1 MLKRASFVEVN
12 THSLRHNFNAVKN
25 IVPKDACVM
34 AVVKANA
41 YGAGAL
47 KASEIF
53 LQEGANYLGVA
64 TLDEALELRSHFSQT
79 PILILGYSPNAN
91 ASMLIDNDLSAM
103 VFSLEQAEIFS
114 QMALKAKKRLKVHLK
129 IDTGMHRLGLEPNF
143 KSIETIKKIRALKGL
158 EVEGIFTHLSN
169 ADANIKTHA
178 KNQMKA
184 FNAFLE
190 QLLDQKIEFQYRHA
204 YNSAGILSLC
214 NGNENRL
221 LNLYRPGIM
230 LYGFYPSNEMK
241 ESSQTILKNV
251 ISLKARIV
259 QIKRVKKGEFIG
271 YGEHFYTNEETLVGV
286 LALGYADGLVR
297 ALGNRIQVAINN
309 QLAPLIGKV
318 CMDQCFVKLNNIEA
332 KEGDEVIL
340 FGDKSTKANDASEI
354 ATLLNTIPYEV
365 ISTLSKRLER
375 VYVWNKIM

>member
-12 THSLRHNFNAVKN
+12 TASLRHNFSAVKS
-25 IVPKDACVM
+25 IVPKDAHIM

-41 YGAGAL
+41 YGVGAI

-64 TLDEALELRSHFSQT
+64 TLDEALELRSHFSKT
-79 PILILGYSPNAN
+79 PILILGYSPNSN

-103 VFSLEQAEIFS
+103 IFSLEQAEVFS
-114 QMALKAKKRLKVHLK
+114 QMALKSQKRLKIHLK

-143 KSIETIKKIRALKGL
+143 KSIEIIKKIRTLKGL
-158 EVEGIFTHLSN
+158 EIEGIFTHLSN
-169 ADANIKTHA
+169 ADAKIKTHA

-190 QLLDQKIEFQYRHA
+190 QLLNQKIEFQYRHA

-214 NGNENRL
+214 NGNENRF

-230 LYGFYPSNEMK
+230 LYGFYPSNGMK
-241 ESSQTILKNV
+241 ETCPTILKNV
-251 ISLKARIV
+251 ISLKAQIV
-259 QIKRVKKGEFIG
+259 QIRSVKKGEFIG
-271 YGEHFYTNEETLVGV
+271 YGEHFYTNEETLVGT

-297 ALGNRIQVAINN
+297 DLGNRIQVAINN

-340 FGDKSTKANDASEI
+340 FGNKSAKANDASEI
-354 ATLLNTIPYEV
+354 AALLNTIPYET

-375 VYVWNKIM
+375 VYI

>member
-41 YGAGAL
+41 YGVGAL

-64 TLDEALELRSHFSQT
+64 TLDEALELRSHFSKT
-79 PILILGYSPNAN
+79 PILILGYSPNTN
-91 ASMLIDNDLSAM
+91 ASMLIDNDLSVM

-114 QMALKAKKRLKVHLK
+114 QMALKSQKRLKIHLK

-251 ISLKARIV
+251 ISLKAQIV

-340 FGDKSTKANDASEI
+340 FGDKSAKANDTSEI
-354 ATLLNTIPYEV
+354 ATLLNTIPYET

-375 VYVWNKIM
+375 VYV

>member
-12 THSLRHNFNAVKN
+12 TASLRHNFSAVKS
-25 IVPKDACVM
+25 IVPKDAHVM

-41 YGAGAL
+41 YGAGAI

-64 TLDEALELRSHFSQT
+64 TLDEALELRSHFPKT
-79 PILILGYSPNAN
+79 PILILGYSPNSN

-103 VFSLEQAEIFS
+103 VFSFEQAEVFS
-114 QMALKAKKRLKVHLK
+114 QMALKSQKRLKVHLK

-169 ADANIKTHA
+169 ADAKIKTHA

-214 NGNENRL
+214 NGNENRF

-230 LYGFYPSNEMK
+230 LYGFYPSNGMK
-241 ESSQTILKNV
+241 ESCPTILKNV
-251 ISLKARIV
+251 VSLKAQIV

-286 LALGYADGLVR
+286 LALGYADGLMR

-340 FGDKSTKANDASEI
+340 FGDKSAKANDASEI
-354 ATLLNTIPYEV
+354 ATLLNTIPYET

-375 VYVWNKIM
+375 VYI

>member
-12 THSLRHNFNAVKN
+12 SASLRHNFSAVKS
-25 IVPKDACVM
+25 IVPKDAHIM

-41 YGAGAL
+41 YGAGAI

-64 TLDEALELRSHFSQT
+64 TLDEALELRSHFSKT

-103 VFSLEQAEIFS
+103 IFSLEQAEVFS
-114 QMALKAKKRLKVHLK
+114 QMALKSQKRLKIHLK

-143 KSIETIKKIRALKGL
+143 KSIEIIKKIRALKGL
-158 EVEGIFTHLSN
+158 KVEGIFTHLSN
-169 ADANIKTHA
+169 ADARIKTHA

-241 ESSQTILKNV
+241 KSCPTILKNV
-251 ISLKARIV
+251 ISLKAQIV
-259 QIKRVKKGEFIG
+259 QIRSVKKGEFIG
-271 YGEHFYTNEETLVGV
+271 YGKHFYTNEETLVGV
-286 LALGYADGLVR
+286 LALGYADGLMR
-297 ALGNRIQVAINN
+297 DLGNRIQVAINN

-318 CMDQCFVKLNNIEA
+318 CMDQCFVKLNNIQA

-340 FGDKSTKANDASEI
+340 FGDKSAKANDASEI
-354 ATLLNTIPYEV
+354 AALLNTIPYET

-375 VYVWNKIM
+375 VYI

>member
-12 THSLRHNFNAVKN
+12 TASLRHNFSAVKS
-25 IVPKDACVM
+25 IVPKDAHIM

-41 YGAGAL
+41 YGAGAI

-64 TLDEALELRSHFSQT
+64 TLDEALELRSHFSKT
-79 PILILGYSPNAN
+79 PILILGYSPNSN

-103 VFSLEQAEIFS
+103 IFSLEQAEVFS
-114 QMALKAKKRLKVHLK
+114 QMALKSQKRLKIHLK

-143 KSIETIKKIRALKGL
+143 KSIEIIKKIRALKGL
-158 EVEGIFTHLSN
+158 EIEGIFTHLSN
-169 ADANIKTHA
+169 ADAKIKTHA

-214 NGNENRL
+214 NGNENRF

-230 LYGFYPSNEMK
+230 LYGFYPSNGMK
-241 ESSQTILKNV
+241 ETCPTILKNV
-251 ISLKARIV
+251 ISLKAQIV
-259 QIKRVKKGEFIG
+259 QIRSVKKGEFIG

-286 LALGYADGLVR
+286 LALGYADGLMR

-318 CMDQCFVKLNNIEA
+318 CMDQCFVKLNNIQA

-354 ATLLNTIPYEV
+354 AALLNTIPYET

-375 VYVWNKIM
+375 VYI

>member
-12 THSLRHNFNAVKN
+12 TASLRHNFSAVKS
-25 IVPKDACVM
+25 IVPKDAHIM

-41 YGAGAL
+41 YGAGAI

-64 TLDEALELRSHFSQT
+64 TLDEALELRSHFPKT
-79 PILILGYSPNAN
+79 PILILGYSPNSN

-103 VFSLEQAEIFS
+103 VFSLEQAEVFS
-114 QMALKAKKRLKVHLK
+114 QMALKSQKRLKVHLK

-169 ADANIKTHA
+169 ADAKIKTHA

-214 NGNENRL
+214 NGNENRF

-230 LYGFYPSNEMK
+230 LYGFYPSNGMK
-241 ESSQTILKNV
+241 ESCPTILKNV

-259 QIKRVKKGEFIG
+259 QIRSVKKGEFIG

-286 LALGYADGLVR
+286 LALGYADGLMR

-318 CMDQCFVKLNNIEA
+318 CMDQCFVKLNNIQA

-354 ATLLNTIPYEV
+354 AALLNTIAYET

-375 VYVWNKIM
+375 VYI

>member
-12 THSLRHNFNAVKN
+12 SASLRHNFSAVKS
-25 IVPKDACVM
+25 IVPKDAHIM

-41 YGAGAL
+41 YGAGAI

-64 TLDEALELRSHFSQT
+64 ALDEALELRSHFSKT

-91 ASMLIDNDLSAM
+91 ASMLIDNDLSVM
-103 VFSLEQAEIFS
+103 VFSLEQAEVFS
-114 QMALKAKKRLKVHLK
+114 QMALKSQKRLKVHLK

-169 ADANIKTHA
+169 ADAKIKTHA

-214 NGNENRL
+214 NGNENRF

-241 ESSQTILKNV
+241 ESCPTILKNV

-259 QIKRVKKGEFIG
+259 QIRSVKKGEFIG

-286 LALGYADGLVR
+286 LALGYADGLAR
-297 ALGNRIQVAINN
+297 ALGNRIQVVINN

-318 CMDQCFVKLNNIEA
+318 CMDQCFVKLNNIQA

-340 FGDKSTKANDASEI
+340 FGDKSAKANDASEI
-354 ATLLNTIPYEV
+354 AMLLNTIAYET

-375 VYVWNKIM
+375 VYI

>member
-12 THSLRHNFNAVKN
+12 SASLRHNFSAVKS
-25 IVPKDACVM
+25 IVPKDAHIM

-41 YGAGAL
+41 YGAGAI

-64 TLDEALELRSHFSQT
+64 TLDEALELRSHFSKT
-79 PILILGYSPNAN
+79 PILILGYSPNSN

-103 VFSLEQAEIFS
+103 IFSLEQAEVFS
-114 QMALKAKKRLKVHLK
+114 QMALKSQKRLKIHLK

-143 KSIETIKKIRALKGL
+143 KSIEIIKKIRALKGL
-158 EVEGIFTHLSN
+158 EIEGIFTHLSN
-169 ADANIKTHA
+169 ADARIKTHA

-190 QLLDQKIEFQYRHA
+190 QLLNQKIEFQYRHA

-230 LYGFYPSNEMK
+230 LYGFYPSNGMK
-241 ESSQTILKNV
+241 ETYPTILKNV
-251 ISLKARIV
+251 ISLKAQIV
-259 QIKRVKKGEFIG
+259 QIRSVKKGEFIG

-286 LALGYADGLVR
+286 LALGYADGLMR

-318 CMDQCFVKLNNIEA
+318 CMDQCFVKLNNIQA

-340 FGDKSTKANDASEI
+340 FGDKSAKANDASEI
-354 ATLLNTIPYEV
+354 AALLNTIPYET

-375 VYVWNKIM
+375 VYI

>member
-12 THSLRHNFNAVKN
+12 TASLRHNFSAVKS
-25 IVPKDACVM
+25 IVPKDAHIM

-41 YGAGAL
+41 YGAGAI

-64 TLDEALELRSHFSQT
+64 TLDEALELRSHFSKT
-79 PILILGYSPNAN
+79 PILILGYSPNSN

-103 VFSLEQAEIFS
+103 IFSLEQAEVFS
-114 QMALKAKKRLKVHLK
+114 QMALKSQKRLKVHLK

-143 KSIETIKKIRALKGL
+143 KSIEIIKKIRALKGL

-169 ADANIKTHA
+169 ADAKIKTHA

-214 NGNENRL
+214 NGNENRF

-230 LYGFYPSNEMK
+230 LYGFYPSNGMK
-241 ESSQTILKNV
+241 ETCPTILKNV
-251 ISLKARIV
+251 ISLKAQIV
-259 QIKRVKKGEFIG
+259 QIRSVKKGEFIG

-286 LALGYADGLVR
+286 LALGYADGLMR

-318 CMDQCFVKLNNIEA
+318 CMDQCFVKLNNIQA

-340 FGDKSTKANDASEI
+340 FGDKSAKANDASEI
-354 ATLLNTIPYEV
+354 AMLLNTIPYET

-375 VYVWNKIM
+375 VYI

>member
-1 MLKRASFVEVN
+1 MLKRASFVEVD
-12 THSLRHNFNAVKN
+12 TASLRHNFSAVKS
-25 IVPKDACVM
+25 IVPKDAHIM

-41 YGAGAL
+41 YGVGAI

-64 TLDEALELRSHFSQT
+64 TLDEALELRSHFSKT
-79 PILILGYSPNAN
+79 PILILGYSPNSN

-103 VFSLEQAEIFS
+103 IFSLEQAEVFS
-114 QMALKAKKRLKVHLK
+114 QMALKSQKRLKIHLK

-143 KSIETIKKIRALKGL
+143 KSIEIIKKIRALKGL
-158 EVEGIFTHLSN
+158 EIEGIFTHLSN
-169 ADANIKTHA
+169 ADDKIKTHA

-214 NGNENRL
+214 NGNENRF

-230 LYGFYPSNEMK
+230 LYGFYPSNGMK
-241 ESSQTILKNV
+241 ETCPTILKNV
-251 ISLKARIV
+251 ISLKAQIV
-259 QIKRVKKGEFIG
+259 QIRSVKKGEFIG

-286 LALGYADGLVR
+286 LALGYADGLMR

-318 CMDQCFVKLNNIEA
+318 CMDQCFVKLNNIQA

-340 FGDKSTKANDASEI
+340 FGDKSAKANDASEI
-354 ATLLNTIPYEV
+354 AALLNTIPYET

-375 VYVWNKIM
+375 VYI

>member
-12 THSLRHNFNAVKN
+12 THSLRHNFHAVKN

-41 YGAGAL
+41 YGAGAI
-47 KASEIF
+47 KASKIF

-103 VFSLEQAEIFS
+103 VFSLEQAEVFS
-114 QMALKAKKRLKVHLK
+114 QMALKSQKRLKIHLK
-129 IDTGMHRLGLEPNF
+129 IDTGMHRLGLEPTF
-143 KSIETIKKIRALKGL
+143 KSIEIVKKIRALKGL
-158 EVEGIFTHLSN
+158 EIEGIFTHLSN
-169 ADANIKTHA
+169 ADAKIKTHA

-318 CMDQCFVKLNNIEA
+318 CMDQCFVKLNGIEA

-340 FGDKSTKANDASEI
+340 FGDKSAKANDASEI

-375 VYVWNKIM
+375 VYV

>member
-12 THSLRHNFNAVKN
+12 TASLRHNFSAVKS
-25 IVPKDACVM
+25 IVPKDAHIM

-41 YGAGAL
+41 YGAGAI

-64 TLDEALELRSHFSQT
+64 TLDEALELRSHFPKT
-79 PILILGYSPNAN
+79 PILILGYSPNSN
-91 ASMLIDNDLSAM
+91 ASMLVDNDLSAM
-103 VFSLEQAEIFS
+103 VFSLEQAEVFS

-143 KSIETIKKIRALKGL
+143 KSIEIIKKIRALKGL
-158 EVEGIFTHLSN
+158 EIEGIFTHLSN
-169 ADANIKTHA
+169 ADAKIKTHA

-190 QLLDQKIEFQYRHA
+190 QLLNQKIEFQYRHA

-214 NGNENRL
+214 NGNENRF

-230 LYGFYPSNEMK
+230 LYGFYPSNEVK
-241 ESSQTILKNV
+241 QSCPTILKNV
-251 ISLKARIV
+251 ISLKAQIV
-259 QIKRVKKGEFIG
+259 QIRSVKKGEFIG

-286 LALGYADGLVR
+286 LALGYADGLMR
-297 ALGNRIQVAINN
+297 ALGNRIQVVINN

-318 CMDQCFVKLNNIEA
+318 CMDQCFVKLNDIQA

-340 FGDKSTKANDASEI
+340 FGDKSAKANDASEI
-354 ATLLNTIPYEV
+354 AVLLNTIPYET

-375 VYVWNKIM
+375 VYI

>member
-12 THSLRHNFNAVKN
+12 SASLRHNFSAVKS
-25 IVPKDACVM
+25 IVPKDAHIM

-41 YGAGAL
+41 YGAGAI

-64 TLDEALELRSHFSQT
+64 TLDEALELRSHFSKT
-79 PILILGYSPNAN
+79 PILVLGYSPSSN
-91 ASMLIDNDLSAM
+91 ASMLIDNDLSVM
-103 VFSLEQAEIFS
+103 IFNLEQAEVFS
-114 QMALKAKKRLKVHLK
+114 QMALKSQKRLKIHLK

-143 KSIETIKKIRALKGL
+143 KSIEIIKKIRALKGL

-169 ADANIKTHA
+169 ADAKIKTHA

-214 NGNENRL
+214 NGDENRF

-230 LYGFYPSNEMK
+230 LYGFYPSNGMK
-241 ESSQTILKNV
+241 ETCPTILKNV
-251 ISLKARIV
+251 ISLKAQIV
-259 QIKRVKKGEFIG
+259 QIRSVKKGEFIG

-286 LALGYADGLVR
+286 LALGYADGLMR

-318 CMDQCFVKLNNIEA
+318 CMDQCFVKLNNIQA
-332 KEGDEVIL
+332 KEGDEAIL
-340 FGDKSTKANDASEI
+340 FGDKSAKANDASEI
-354 ATLLNTIPYEV
+354 AALLNTIPYET

-375 VYVWNKIM
+375 VYI

>member
-12 THSLRHNFNAVKN
+12 TASLRHNFSAVKS
-25 IVPKDACVM
+25 IVPKDAHIM

-41 YGAGAL
+41 YGAGAI

-64 TLDEALELRSHFSQT
+64 TLDEALELRSHFSKT
-79 PILILGYSPNAN
+79 PILILGYSPNSN

-103 VFSLEQAEIFS
+103 IFSLEQAEVFS
-114 QMALKAKKRLKVHLK
+114 QMALKSQKRLKIHLK

-143 KSIETIKKIRALKGL
+143 KSIEIIKKIRALKGL
-158 EVEGIFTHLSN
+158 EIEGVFTHLSN
-169 ADANIKTHA
+169 ADAKIKTHA

-190 QLLDQKIEFQYRHA
+190 QLLNQKIEFQYRHA

-230 LYGFYPSNEMK
+230 LYGFYPSNGMK
-241 ESSQTILKNV
+241 ETCPTILKNV
-251 ISLKARIV
+251 ISLKAQIV
-259 QIKRVKKGEFIG
+259 QIRSVKKGEFIG

-340 FGDKSTKANDASEI
+340 FGDKSAKANDASEI
-354 ATLLNTIPYEV
+354 AALLNTIPYET

-375 VYVWNKIM
+375 VYI

>member
-12 THSLRHNFNAVKN
+12 STSLRHNFSAVKS
-25 IVPKDACVM
+25 IVPKDAHIM

-41 YGAGAL
+41 YGAGAI

-64 TLDEALELRSHFSQT
+64 TLDEALELRSHFSKT
-79 PILILGYSPNAN
+79 PILVLGYSPNSN

-103 VFSLEQAEIFS
+103 IFSLEQAEVFS
-114 QMALKAKKRLKVHLK
+114 QMALKSQKRLKIHLK

-143 KSIETIKKIRALKGL
+143 KSIEIIKKIRALKGL

-169 ADANIKTHA
+169 ADARIKTHA
-178 KNQMKA
+178 KNQMKT

-230 LYGFYPSNEMK
+230 LYGFYPSNGMK
-241 ESSQTILKNV
+241 ETCPTILKNV
-251 ISLKARIV
+251 ISLKAQIV
-259 QIKRVKKGEFIG
+259 QIRSVKKGEFIG

-286 LALGYADGLVR
+286 LALGYADGLMR

-318 CMDQCFVKLNNIEA
+318 CMDQCFVKLNNIQA

-340 FGDKSTKANDASEI
+340 FGDKSAKANDASEI
-354 ATLLNTIPYEV
+354 AALLNTIPYET

-375 VYVWNKIM
+375 VYI

>member
-12 THSLRHNFNAVKN
+12 TASLRHNFNAVKN

-41 YGAGAL
+41 YGAGAI

-64 TLDEALELRSHFSQT
+64 TLDEALELRSHFPKT

-91 ASMLIDNDLSAM
+91 ASMLVDNDLSAM
-103 VFSLEQAEIFS
+103 VFSFEQAEVFS
-114 QMALKAKKRLKVHLK
+114 QMALKSQKCLKIHLK

-143 KSIETIKKIRALKGL
+143 KSIETIKKIRTLKGL

-190 QLLDQKIEFQYRHA
+190 QLLNQKIEFQYRHA

-230 LYGFYPSNEMK
+230 LYGFYPSNGMK
-241 ESSQTILKNV
+241 ESCPTILKNV
-251 ISLKARIV
+251 ISLKAQIV
-259 QIKRVKKGEFIG
+259 QIRSVKKGEFIG
-271 YGEHFYTNEETLVGV
+271 YGEHFYTNEETLVGT

-297 ALGNRIQVAINN
+297 DLGNRIQVAINN

-318 CMDQCFVKLNNIEA
+318 CMDQCFVKLNGIEA

-340 FGDKSTKANDASEI
+340 FGDKSAKASDASEI
-354 ATLLNTIPYEV
+354 AALLNTIPYET

-375 VYVWNKIM
+375 VYI

>member
-12 THSLRHNFNAVKN
+12 TASLRHNFSAVKS
-25 IVPKDACVM
+25 IVPKDAHIM

-41 YGAGAL
+41 YGAGAI

-64 TLDEALELRSHFSQT
+64 TLDEALELRSHFSKT
-79 PILILGYSPNAN
+79 PILILGYSPNSN

-103 VFSLEQAEIFS
+103 IFSLEQAEVFS
-114 QMALKAKKRLKVHLK
+114 QMALKSQKRLKIHLK

-143 KSIETIKKIRALKGL
+143 KSIEIIKKIRALKGL
-158 EVEGIFTHLSN
+158 EIEGIFTHLSN
-169 ADANIKTHA
+169 ADAKIKTHA
-178 KNQMKA
+178 KNQMKT

-214 NGNENRL
+214 NGNENRF

-230 LYGFYPSNEMK
+230 LYGFYPSNGMK
-241 ESSQTILKNV
+241 ESCPTILKNV
-251 ISLKARIV
+251 ISLKAQIV
-259 QIKRVKKGEFIG
+259 QIRSVKKGEFIG

-286 LALGYADGLVR
+286 LALGYADGLMR

-318 CMDQCFVKLNNIEA
+318 CMDQCFVKLNNIQA

-340 FGDKSTKANDASEI
+340 FGDKSAKANDASEI
-354 ATLLNTIPYEV
+354 AALLNTIPYET

-375 VYVWNKIM
+375 VYI

>member
-12 THSLRHNFNAVKN
+12 THSLRHNFHAVKS

-41 YGAGAL
+41 YGVGAL

-64 TLDEALELRSHFSQT
+64 TLDEALELRSHFSKT
-79 PILILGYSPNAN
+79 PILILGYSPNTN
-91 ASMLIDNDLSAM
+91 ASMLIDNDLSTM
-103 VFSLEQAEIFS
+103 VFSLEQAEVFS
-114 QMALKAKKRLKVHLK
+114 QMALKSQKRLKIHLK
-129 IDTGMHRLGLEPNF
+129 IDTGMHRLGLEPTF

-190 QLLDQKIEFQYRHA
+190 QLLNQKIEFQYRHA

-259 QIKRVKKGEFIG
+259 QIKRVKKGELIG
-271 YGEHFYTNEETLVGV
+271 YGKHFYTNEETLVGV
-286 LALGYADGLVR
+286 LALGYADGLMR

-309 QLAPLIGKV
+309 QLAPLISKV
-318 CMDQCFVKLNNIEA
+318 CMDQCFVKLNDIEA

-340 FGDKSTKANDASEI
+340 FGDKSAKANDASEI

-375 VYVWNKIM
+375 VYV

>member
-12 THSLRHNFNAVKN
+12 TASLRHNFSAVKS
-25 IVPKDACVM
+25 IVPKDAHIM

-41 YGAGAL
+41 YGVGAI

-64 TLDEALELRSHFSQT
+64 ALDEALELRSHFSKT
-79 PILILGYSPNAN
+79 PILILGYSPNSN

-103 VFSLEQAEIFS
+103 VFSLEQAEVFS
-114 QMALKAKKRLKVHLK
+114 QMALKSKKRLKVHLK

-143 KSIETIKKIRALKGL
+143 KSIETIKKICALRGL

-190 QLLDQKIEFQYRHA
+190 QLLEQKIEFQYRHA

-297 ALGNRIQVAINN
+297 ALGNRIQVVINN

-340 FGDKSTKANDASEI
+340 FGDKSAKANDASEI
-354 ATLLNTIPYEV
+354 ATLLNTIAYET

-375 VYVWNKIM
+375 VYI

>member
-12 THSLRHNFNAVKN
+12 SASLRHNFSAVKS
-25 IVPKDACVM
+25 IVPKDAHIM

-41 YGAGAL
+41 YGAGAI

-64 TLDEALELRSHFSQT
+64 TLDEALELRSHFSKT
-79 PILILGYSPNAN
+79 PILILGYSPNSN

-103 VFSLEQAEIFS
+103 IFSLEQAEVFS
-114 QMALKAKKRLKVHLK
+114 QMALKSQKRLKIHLK

-143 KSIETIKKIRALKGL
+143 KSIEIIKKIRALKGL
-158 EVEGIFTHLSN
+158 EIEGIFTHLSN
-169 ADANIKTHA
+169 ADAKIKTHA

-230 LYGFYPSNEMK
+230 LYGFYPSNGMK
-241 ESSQTILKNV
+241 ETCPTILKNV
-251 ISLKARIV
+251 ISLKAQIV
-259 QIKRVKKGEFIG
+259 QIRSVKKGEFIG

-286 LALGYADGLVR
+286 LALGYADGLIR

-340 FGDKSTKANDASEI
+340 FGDKSAKANDASEI
-354 ATLLNTIPYEV
+354 AALLNTIPYET

-375 VYVWNKIM
+375 VYI

>member
-12 THSLRHNFNAVKN
+12 TASLRHNFSAVKS
-25 IVPKDACVM
+25 IVPKDAHIM

-41 YGAGAL
+41 YGAGAI

-64 TLDEALELRSHFSQT
+64 TLDEALELRSHFSKT
-79 PILILGYSPNAN
+79 PILILGYSPNPN

-103 VFSLEQAEIFS
+103 IFSLEQAEVFS
-114 QMALKAKKRLKVHLK
+114 QMALKSQKRLKIHLK

-143 KSIETIKKIRALKGL
+143 KSIEIIKKIRALKGL

-169 ADANIKTHA
+169 ADAKIKTHA

-190 QLLDQKIEFQYRHA
+190 QLLNQKIEFQYRHA

-230 LYGFYPSNEMK
+230 LYGFYPSNGMK
-241 ESSQTILKNV
+241 ETCPTILKNV
-251 ISLKARIV
+251 ISLKAQIV
-259 QIKRVKKGEFIG
+259 QIRSVKKGEFIG

-286 LALGYADGLVR
+286 LALGYADGLMR

-318 CMDQCFVKLNNIEA
+318 CMDQCFVKLNNIQA

-340 FGDKSTKANDASEI
+340 FGDKSDKANDASEI
-354 ATLLNTIPYEV
+354 AALLNTIPYET

-375 VYVWNKIM
+375 VYI

>member
-12 THSLRHNFNAVKN
+12 TASLRHNFNAVKS

-103 VFSLEQAEIFS
+103 VFSLEQAEVFS
-114 QMALKAKKRLKVHLK
+114 QVALKSQKRLKIHLK
-129 IDTGMHRLGLEPNF
+129 IDTGMHRLGLEPTF

-286 LALGYADGLVR
+286 LALGYADGLMR

-318 CMDQCFVKLNNIEA
+318 CMDQCFVKLNDIEA

-340 FGDKSTKANDASEI
+340 FGDKSAKANDANEI
-354 ATLLNTIPYEV
+354 ATLLNTIPYET

-375 VYVWNKIM
+375 VYV

>member
-1 MLKRASFVEVN
+1 MLKRASFVEVD
-12 THSLRHNFNAVKN
+12 TSSLRHNFSAVKS
-25 IVPKDACVM
+25 IVPKDAHIM

-41 YGAGAL
+41 YGAGAI

-64 TLDEALELRSHFSQT
+64 TLDEALELRSHFSKT

-103 VFSLEQAEIFS
+103 IFNLEQAEVFS
-114 QMALKAKKRLKVHLK
+114 QMALKSQKRLKIHLK

-143 KSIETIKKIRALKGL
+143 KSIEIIKKIRALKGL

-169 ADANIKTHA
+169 ADAKIKTHA

-214 NGNENRL
+214 NGNENRF

-230 LYGFYPSNEMK
+230 LYGFYPSNGMK
-241 ESSQTILKNV
+241 ETCPTILKNV
-251 ISLKARIV
+251 ISLKAQIV
-259 QIKRVKKGEFIG
+259 QIRSVKKGEFIG
-271 YGEHFYTNEETLVGV
+271 YGKHFYTNEETLVGT

-297 ALGNRIQVAINN
+297 DLGNRIQVAINN

-340 FGDKSTKANDASEI
+340 FGDKSAKANDASEI
-354 ATLLNTIPYEV
+354 AALLNTIPYET

-375 VYVWNKIM
+375 VYI

>member
-12 THSLRHNFNAVKN
+12 SASLRHNFSAVKS
-25 IVPKDACVM
+25 IVPKDAHIM

-41 YGAGAL
+41 YGAGAI

-64 TLDEALELRSHFSQT
+64 TLDEALELRSHFSKT
-79 PILILGYSPNAN
+79 PILILGYSPNSN

-103 VFSLEQAEIFS
+103 IFSLEQAEVFS
-114 QMALKAKKRLKVHLK
+114 QMALKSQKRLKIHLK

-143 KSIETIKKIRALKGL
+143 KSTEIIKKIRALKGL

-169 ADANIKTHA
+169 ADAKIKTHA

-230 LYGFYPSNEMK
+230 LYGFYPSNGMK
-241 ESSQTILKNV
+241 ETCPTILKNV
-251 ISLKARIV
+251 ISLKAQIV
-259 QIKRVKKGEFIG
+259 QIRSVKKGEFIG

-286 LALGYADGLVR
+286 LALGYADGLMR

-318 CMDQCFVKLNNIEA
+318 CMDQCFVKLNNIQA

-340 FGDKSTKANDASEI
+340 FGDKSDKANDASEI
-354 ATLLNTIPYEV
+354 AALLNTIPYET

-375 VYVWNKIM
+375 VYI

>member
-1 MLKRASFVEVN
+1 MLKRASFVEVD
-12 THSLRHNFNAVKN
+12 TASLRHNFSTVKS
-25 IVPKDACVM
+25 IVPKDAHIM

-41 YGAGAL
+41 YGAGAI

-64 TLDEALELRSHFSQT
+64 TLDEALELRSHFSKT

-91 ASMLIDNDLSAM
+91 ASMLIDNDLSTM
-103 VFSLEQAEIFS
+103 IFSLEQAEVFS
-114 QMALKAKKRLKVHLK
+114 QMALKSQKRLKIHLK

-143 KSIETIKKIRALKGL
+143 KSIEIIKKIRTLKGL
-158 EVEGIFTHLSN
+158 EIEGIFTHLSN
-169 ADANIKTHA
+169 ADAKIKTHA

-214 NGNENRL
+214 NGDENRF

-230 LYGFYPSNEMK
+230 LYGFYPSNGMK
-241 ESSQTILKNV
+241 ETCPTILKNV
-251 ISLKARIV
+251 ISLKAQIV
-259 QIKRVKKGEFIG
+259 QIRSVKKGEFIG

-286 LALGYADGLVR
+286 LALGYADGLMR

-318 CMDQCFVKLNNIEA
+318 CMDQCFVKLNNIQA

-340 FGDKSTKANDASEI
+340 FGDKSAKANDASEI
-354 ATLLNTIPYEV
+354 AALLNTIPYET

-375 VYVWNKIM
+375 VYI

>member
-12 THSLRHNFNAVKN
+12 TASLRHNFSAVKS
-25 IVPKDACVM
+25 IVPKDAHIM

-41 YGAGAL
+41 YGAGAI

-53 LQEGANYLGVA
+53 LQEGANCLGVA
-64 TLDEALELRSHFSQT
+64 TLDEALELRSHFSKT
-79 PILILGYSPNAN
+79 PILILGYSPNSN
-91 ASMLIDNDLSAM
+91 APMLIDNDLSAM
-103 VFSLEQAEIFS
+103 VFSLEQAEVFS
-114 QMALKAKKRLKVHLK
+114 QMALKSQKRLKVHLK

-143 KSIETIKKIRALKGL
+143 KSIEIIKKIRTLKGL

-169 ADANIKTHA
+169 ADAKIKTHA

-230 LYGFYPSNEMK
+230 LYGFYPSNGMK
-241 ESSQTILKNV
+241 ESCPTILKNV

-259 QIKRVKKGEFIG
+259 QIRSVKKGEFIG

-286 LALGYADGLVR
+286 LALGYADGLMR

-318 CMDQCFVKLNNIEA
+318 CMDQCFVKLNNIQA

-340 FGDKSTKANDASEI
+340 FGDKSAKANDASEI
-354 ATLLNTIPYEV
+354 ATLLNTIPYET

-375 VYVWNKIM
+375 VYI

>member
-1 MLKRASFVEVN
+1 MLKRASFVEVD
-12 THSLRHNFNAVKN
+12 TASLRHNFSAVKS
-25 IVPKDACVM
+25 IVPKDAHIM

-41 YGAGAL
+41 YGAGAI

-64 TLDEALELRSHFSQT
+64 TLDEALELRSHFSKT

-103 VFSLEQAEIFS
+103 VFSLEQAEVFS
-114 QMALKAKKRLKVHLK
+114 QMALKSQKRLKVHLK

-143 KSIETIKKIRALKGL
+143 KSIEIIKKICALKGL

-169 ADANIKTHA
+169 ADAKIKTHA

-230 LYGFYPSNEMK
+230 LYGFYPSNGMK
-241 ESSQTILKNV
+241 ESCPTILKNV

-259 QIKRVKKGEFIG
+259 QIRSVKKGEFIG

-286 LALGYADGLVR
+286 LALGYADGLAR

-340 FGDKSTKANDASEI
+340 FGDKSAKANDASEI
-354 ATLLNTIPYEV
+354 AALLNTIAYET

-375 VYVWNKIM
+375 VYI

>member
-12 THSLRHNFNAVKN
+12 TASLRHNFGAVKR
-25 IVPKDACVM
+25 IVPKDAHIM

-41 YGAGAL
+41 YGAGAI

-64 TLDEALELRSHFSQT
+64 TLDEALELRSRFSKT

-103 VFSLEQAEIFS
+103 IFSLEQAEVFS
-114 QMALKAKKRLKVHLK
+114 QMALKSQKRLKIHLK

-143 KSIETIKKIRALKGL
+143 KSIEIIKKIRALKGL
-158 EVEGIFTHLSN
+158 EIEGIFTHLSN
-169 ADANIKTHA
+169 ADAKIKTHA

-214 NGNENRL
+214 NGNENRF

-230 LYGFYPSNEMK
+230 LYGFYPSNGMK
-241 ESSQTILKNV
+241 ETYPTILKNV
-251 ISLKARIV
+251 ISLKAQIV
-259 QIKRVKKGEFIG
+259 QIRSVKKGEFIG

-286 LALGYADGLVR
+286 LALGYADGLMR

-340 FGDKSTKANDASEI
+340 FGDKSAKANDASEI
-354 ATLLNTIPYEV
+354 AALLNTIPYET

-375 VYVWNKIM
+375 VYI

>member
-12 THSLRHNFNAVKN
+12 TASLRHNFNAVKS

-79 PILILGYSPNAN
+79 PILILGYSPNSN
-91 ASMLIDNDLSAM
+91 ASMLIDNDLSTM
-103 VFSLEQAEIFS
+103 IFSLEQAEVFS
-114 QMALKAKKRLKVHLK
+114 QVALKSQKRLKVHLK

-158 EVEGIFTHLSN
+158 EIEGIFTHLSN
-169 ADANIKTHA
+169 ADAKIKTHA

-190 QLLDQKIEFQYRHA
+190 QLLNQKIEFQYRHA

-286 LALGYADGLVR
+286 LALGYADGLMR

-318 CMDQCFVKLNNIEA
+318 CMDQCFVKLNDIEA

-340 FGDKSTKANDASEI
+340 FGDKSAKANDANEI
-354 ATLLNTIPYEV
+354 ATLLNTIPYET

-375 VYVWNKIM
+375 VYV

>member
-12 THSLRHNFNAVKN
+12 TASLRHNFDAVKN
-25 IVPKDACVM
+25 IVPKDAHIM

-64 TLDEALELRSHFSQT
+64 TLDEALELRSHFSKT
-79 PILILGYSPNAN
+79 PILILGYSPNTN

-103 VFSLEQAEIFS
+103 VFSLEQAEVFS
-114 QMALKAKKRLKVHLK
+114 QMALKSQKRLKVHLK
-129 IDTGMHRLGLEPNF
+129 IDTGMHRLGLEPTF

-259 QIKRVKKGEFIG
+259 QIKRVKKGELIG
-271 YGEHFYTNEETLVGV
+271 YGKHFYANEETLVGV

-340 FGDKSTKANDASEI
+340 FGDKSAKANDASEI

-375 VYVWNKIM
+375 VYV

>member
-12 THSLRHNFNAVKN
+12 THSLRHNFHAVKS

-103 VFSLEQAEIFS
+103 VFSLEQAEVFS
-114 QMALKAKKRLKVHLK
+114 QMALKSQKRLKIHLK
-129 IDTGMHRLGLEPNF
+129 IDTGMHRLGLEPTF
-143 KSIETIKKIRALKGL
+143 KSMETIKKICALKGL

-214 NGNENRL
+214 NGNENRF

-230 LYGFYPSNEMK
+230 LYGFYPSSEMK
-241 ESSQTILKNV
+241 ESCPTILKNV

-259 QIKRVKKGEFIG
+259 QIKRVKKGELIG
-271 YGEHFYTNEETLVGV
+271 YGKHFYTNEETLVGV

-297 ALGNRIQVAINN
+297 DLGNRIQVAINN

-340 FGDKSTKANDASEI
+340 FGDKSAKANDASEI
-354 ATLLNTIPYEV
+354 ATLLNTIPYET

-375 VYVWNKIM
+375 VYV

>member
-12 THSLRHNFNAVKN
+12 TASLRHNFSAVKS
-25 IVPKDACVM
+25 IVPKDAHIM

-41 YGAGAL
+41 YGAGAI

-64 TLDEALELRSHFSQT
+64 TLDEALELRSYFSKT
-79 PILILGYSPNAN
+79 PILILGYSPNSN

-103 VFSLEQAEIFS
+103 IFSLEQAEVFS
-114 QMALKAKKRLKVHLK
+114 QMALKSQKRLKIHLK

-143 KSIETIKKIRALKGL
+143 KSIEIIKKIRALKGL

-169 ADANIKTHA
+169 ADAKIKTHA

-190 QLLDQKIEFQYRHA
+190 QLLNQKIEFQYRHA

-230 LYGFYPSNEMK
+230 LYGFYPSNGMK
-241 ESSQTILKNV
+241 ETCPTILKNV
-251 ISLKARIV
+251 VSLKAQIV
-259 QIKRVKKGEFIG
+259 QIRSVKKGEFIG

-286 LALGYADGLVR
+286 LALGYADGLMR

-340 FGDKSTKANDASEI
+340 FGDKSAKANDASEI
-354 ATLLNTIPYEV
+354 AALLNTIPYET

-375 VYVWNKIM
+375 VYI

>member
-12 THSLRHNFNAVKN
+12 THSLRHNFNAVKSV
-25 IVPKDACVM
+25 VPKDACIM

-64 TLDEALELRSHFSQT
+64 TLDEALELRSHFPKT

-91 ASMLIDNDLSAM
+91 ASMLVDNDLSAM
-103 VFSLEQAEIFS
+103 VFSLEQAEVFS
-114 QMALKAKKRLKVHLK
+114 QVALKSQKRLKVHLK

-143 KSIETIKKIRALKGL
+143 KSIEIIKKIRALKGL

-169 ADANIKTHA
+169 ADAKIKTHA

-230 LYGFYPSNEMK
+230 LYGFYPSNGMK
-241 ESSQTILKNV
+241 ETCPTILKNV
-251 ISLKARIV
+251 ISLKAQIV
-259 QIKRVKKGEFIG
+259 QIRSVKKGEFIG

-286 LALGYADGLVR
+286 LALGYADGLMR

-318 CMDQCFVKLNNIEA
+318 CMDQCFVKLNNIQA

-340 FGDKSTKANDASEI
+340 FGDKSAKANDASEI
-354 ATLLNTIPYEV
+354 AALLNTIPYET

-375 VYVWNKIM
+375 VYI

>member
-12 THSLRHNFNAVKN
+12 THSLRHNFNAVKS

-64 TLDEALELRSHFSQT
+64 TLDEALELRSHFSKT

-103 VFSLEQAEIFS
+103 VFSLEQAEVFS
-114 QMALKAKKRLKVHLK
+114 QMALKAKKRLKIHLK

-143 KSIETIKKIRALKGL
+143 KSIEIIKKIRALKGL

-230 LYGFYPSNEMK
+230 LYGFYPSNKMK

-251 ISLKARIV
+251 ISLKAQIV

-340 FGDKSTKANDASEI
+340 FGDKSAKANDASEV
-354 ATLLNTIPYEV
+354 ATLLNTIPYET

-375 VYVWNKIM
+375 VYV

>member
-1 MLKRASFVEVN
+1 MLKRASFVEVD
-12 THSLRHNFNAVKN
+12 TASLRHNFSAVKS
-25 IVPKDACVM
+25 IVPKDAHIM

-41 YGAGAL
+41 YGVGAI

-64 TLDEALELRSHFSQT
+64 TLDEALELRSHFSKT
-79 PILILGYSPNAN
+79 PILILGYSPNPN

-103 VFSLEQAEIFS
+103 IFSLEQAEVFS
-114 QMALKAKKRLKVHLK
+114 QMALKSQKRLKIHLK

-143 KSIETIKKIRALKGL
+143 KSIEIIKKIRTLKGL

-190 QLLDQKIEFQYRHA
+190 QLLNQKIEFQYRHA

-214 NGNENRL
+214 NGNENRF

-230 LYGFYPSNEMK
+230 LYGFYPSNGMK
-241 ESSQTILKNV
+241 ETCPTILKNV
-251 ISLKARIV
+251 ISLKAQIV
-259 QIKRVKKGEFIG
+259 QIRSVKKGEFIG

-318 CMDQCFVKLNNIEA
+318 CMDQCFVKLNNIQA

-340 FGDKSTKANDASEI
+340 FGDKSAKANDASEI
-354 ATLLNTIPYEV
+354 AVLLNTIPYET

-375 VYVWNKIM
+375 IYI

>member
-12 THSLRHNFNAVKN
+12 TASLRHNFSAVKS
-25 IVPKDACVM
+25 IVPKDAHIM

-41 YGAGAL
+41 YGAGAI

-64 TLDEALELRSHFSQT
+64 TLDEALELRSHFSKT
-79 PILILGYSPNAN
+79 PILILGYSPNSN

-103 VFSLEQAEIFS
+103 IFSLEQAEVFS
-114 QMALKAKKRLKVHLK
+114 QMALKSQKRLKIHLK

-143 KSIETIKKIRALKGL
+143 KSIEIIKKIRALKGL

-169 ADANIKTHA
+169 ADARIKTHA

-214 NGNENRL
+214 NGNENRF

-241 ESSQTILKNV
+241 ETCPTILKNV
-251 ISLKARIV
+251 ISLKAQIV
-259 QIKRVKKGEFIG
+259 QIRSVKKGEFIG

-286 LALGYADGLVR
+286 LALGYADGLMR

-318 CMDQCFVKLNNIEA
+318 CMDQCFVKLNNIQA

-340 FGDKSTKANDASEI
+340 FGDKSANANDASEI
-354 ATLLNTIPYEV
+354 AALLNTIPYET

-375 VYVWNKIM
+375 VYI

>member
-1 MLKRASFVEVN
+1 MLKRASFVEVD
-12 THSLRHNFNAVKN
+12 TASLRHNFNAVKS

-79 PILILGYSPNAN
+79 PILILGYSPNTN

-103 VFSLEQAEIFS
+103 VFSLEQAEVFS
-114 QMALKAKKRLKVHLK
+114 QVALKSQKRLKIHLK
-129 IDTGMHRLGLEPNF
+129 IDTGMHRLGLEPTF

-230 LYGFYPSNEMK
+230 LYGFYPSNETK

-271 YGEHFYTNEETLVGV
+271 YGEHFYTNEETLMGV

-297 ALGNRIQVAINN
+297 DLGNRIQVAINN

-318 CMDQCFVKLNNIEA
+318 CMDQCFVKLNDIEA

-340 FGDKSTKANDASEI
+340 FGDKSAKANDANEI
-354 ATLLNTIPYEV
+354 AVLLNTIPYET

-375 VYVWNKIM
+375 VYI

>member
-12 THSLRHNFNAVKN
+12 TASLRHNFNAVKS
-25 IVPKDACVM
+25 IVPKDAHIM

-41 YGAGAL
+41 YGAGAI

-64 TLDEALELRSHFSQT
+64 TLDEALELRSHFSKT
-79 PILILGYSPNAN
+79 PILILGYSPNSN
-91 ASMLIDNDLSAM
+91 AFMLIDNDLSAM
-103 VFSLEQAEIFS
+103 VFSFEQAEVFS
-114 QMALKAKKRLKVHLK
+114 QMALKSQKRLKVHLK

-143 KSIETIKKIRALKGL
+143 KSIETIKKICALKGL

-169 ADANIKTHA
+169 ADAKIKTHA

-214 NGNENRL
+214 NGNENRF

-230 LYGFYPSNEMK
+230 LYGFYPSNGMK
-241 ESSQTILKNV
+241 ESCPTILKNV

-259 QIKRVKKGEFIG
+259 QIRSVKKGEFIG

-286 LALGYADGLVR
+286 LALGYADGLMR

-340 FGDKSTKANDASEI
+340 FGDKSAKANDASEI
-354 ATLLNTIPYEV
+354 AALLNTIPYET

-375 VYVWNKIM
+375 VYI

>member
-12 THSLRHNFNAVKN
+12 SASLRHNFSAVKS
-25 IVPKDACVM
+25 IVPKDAHIM

-41 YGAGAL
+41 YGAGAI

-64 TLDEALELRSHFSQT
+64 TLDEALELRSHFSKT
-79 PILILGYSPNAN
+79 PILILGYSPNSN
-91 ASMLIDNDLSAM
+91 APMLIDNDLSAM
-103 VFSLEQAEIFS
+103 IFSLEQAEVFS
-114 QMALKAKKRLKVHLK
+114 QMALKSQKRLKIHLK

-143 KSIETIKKIRALKGL
+143 KSIEIIKKIRALKGL
-158 EVEGIFTHLSN
+158 EIEGIFTHLSN
-169 ADANIKTHA
+169 ADAKIKTHA
-178 KNQMKA
+178 KNQMEA

-190 QLLDQKIEFQYRHA
+190 QLLDQRIEFQYRHA

-230 LYGFYPSNEMK
+230 LYGFYPSNGMK
-241 ESSQTILKNV
+241 ETCPTILKNV
-251 ISLKARIV
+251 ISLKAQIV
-259 QIKRVKKGEFIG
+259 QIRSVKKGEFIG

-286 LALGYADGLVR
+286 LALGYADGLMR

-318 CMDQCFVKLNNIEA
+318 CMDQCFVKLNNIQA

-340 FGDKSTKANDASEI
+340 FGDKSAKANDASEI
-354 ATLLNTIPYEV
+354 AALLNTIPYET

-375 VYVWNKIM
+375 VYI

>member
-12 THSLRHNFNAVKN
+12 THSLRHNFHAVKS

-41 YGAGAL
+41 YGVGAI

-79 PILILGYSPNAN
+79 PILILGYSPNTN

-114 QMALKAKKRLKVHLK
+114 QVALKSQKRLKIHLK
-129 IDTGMHRLGLEPNF
+129 IDTGMHRLGLEPTF

-190 QLLDQKIEFQYRHA
+190 QLLNQKIEFKYRHA

-259 QIKRVKKGEFIG
+259 QIKRVKKGELIG
-271 YGEHFYTNEETLVGV
+271 YGKHFYTNEETLVGV

-318 CMDQCFVKLNNIEA
+318 CMDQCFVKLNDIQA

-340 FGDKSTKANDASEI
+340 FGDKSAKANDASEI
-354 ATLLNTIPYEV
+354 AALLNTIAYET

-375 VYVWNKIM
+375 VYI